1 MENIIFGKKAILD
14 AINNDI
20 KIKVI
25 KCIQLPNELKNHNIK
40 VEYVKPNFFHQYKEV
55 NHQNI
60 IAIVEDAIKHL
71 GLEELIAK
79 SQKTDHM
86 TILMIDENE
95 DPRNFGSIIR
105 SAASFNV
112 DAIIYKNKN
121 QAPIND
127 LVIKA
132 SMGAVYSSTFVKV
145 ANLNQAIDKLK
156 EAGFWIYATGLTDK
170 AQPLSKTKWDNKSV
184 VIVGNE
190 NKGVSDLTLKK
201 SDFVVKIE
209 MSEKV
214 QSLNISVATGIVL
227 YHLFAS
233 KKN

>member
-1 MENIIFGKKAILD
+1 MENILFGKKAILD
-14 AINNDI
+14 AINNKINI
-20 KIKVI
+20 KLIR
-25 KCIQLPNELKNHNIK
+25 CIQLPHELKNTKVK
-40 VEYVKPNFFHQYKEV
+40 VEYVKPNYFNQFNDV

-60 IAIVEDAIKHL
+60 IAIVENAIKHI
-71 GLEELIAK
+71 GLDELILKANK
-79 SQKTDHM
+79 QDKM
-86 TILMIDENE
+86 CILMIDENE

-105 SAASFNV
+105 SAASFDV

-132 SMGAVYSSTFVKV
+132 SMGAVYSSTFIKV

-156 EAGFWIYATGLTDK
+156 EAGFWIYATGLTDTS
-170 AQPLSKTKWDNKSV
+170 QPLAQTKWDNKSV

-227 YHLFAS
+227 YHLYANR
-233 KKN
+233 K

>member
-1 MENIIFGKKAILD
+1 MENILFGKKAILD
-14 AINNDI
+14 ALNNNIN
-20 KIKVI
+20 IKVI
-25 KCIQLPNELKNHNIK
+25 RCIQLPNELKNVETK
-40 VEYVKPNFFHQYKEV
+40 VEYVKPNYFNQYKEV

-60 IAIVEDAIKHL
+60 IAIVENAIKHIS
-71 GLEELIAK
+71 LEELINKA
-79 SQKTDHM
+79 QKQERLCV
-86 TILMIDENE
+86 LMIDENE

-105 SAASFNV
+105 SAASFDV

-132 SMGAVYSSTFVKV
+132 SMGAVYSSTFIKV

-170 AQPLSKTKWDNKSV
+170 AQPLSKTKWDDKSV
-184 VIVGNE
+184 IIVGNE

-201 SDFVVKIE
+201 SDFVIKIE

-227 YHLFAS
+227 YHFYS
-233 KKN
+233 HTK

>member
-1 MENIIFGKKAILD
+1 MQNILFGKKAILD
-14 AINNDI
+14 ALNNNI
-20 KIKVI
+20 KLTVV
-25 KCIQLPNELKNHNIK
+25 KCIQLPNELKNYHLN
-40 VEYVKPNFFHQYKEV
+40 VEYVKPNFFNQFKEV

-60 IAIVEDAIKHL
+60 IAIAENAIKHIS
-71 GLEELIAK
+71 LEELIQK
-79 SQKTDHM
+79 SQKQTNMH
-86 TILMIDENE
+86 ILMIDENE

-105 SAASFNV
+105 SAASFDI

-132 SMGAVYSSTFVKV
+132 SMGAVYSTCFVKV
-145 ANLNQAIDKLK
+145 ANLNQSIDKLK

-170 AQPLSKTKWDNKSV
+170 AQPLSKTKFDNKSV
-184 VIVGNE
+184 IIVGNE

-201 SDFVVKIE
+201 SDFIVKIE
-209 MSEKV
+209 MGNKV

-227 YHLFAS
+227 YHLYS
-233 KKN
+233 HKN